1 MVLTILKNN
10 IRQWGSDDIPY
21 IMENKIHVPV
31 PTNQIYSPII
41 NHYQPL
47 LTMINH
53 H

>member
-31 PTNQIYSPII
+31 PPTRYILPLLTII
-41 NHYQPL
+41 NHC
-47 LTMINH
+47 
-53 H
+53 